1 MTFSQKGTF
10 FSLQEN
16 HHSENSIKHTNK
28 IFFTYYFPRC
38 IKQVNS
44 KGKWKKKYTKKFPY
58 FSCNEKLCFLFFLFL
73 FFFYQKKENFPL
85 ILIFIFIPFLSYFS
99 PHHLHSKF
107 LLFFLFSI
115 NFHSK
120 MWIFIFHFFFFY
132 FVQKNSNNFWLS
144 FFQLFFGMEKLFFS
158 FFCFFFFMQ

>member
-1 MTFSQKGTF
+1 MK
-10 FSLQEN
+10 
-16 HHSENSIKHTNK
+16 
-28 IFFTYYFPRC
+28 
-38 IKQVNS
+38 
-44 KGKWKKKYTKKFPY
+44 KKKYTKKFPY

-107 LLFFLFSI
+107 LLFFLFSLFSI

-120 MWIFIFHFFFFY
+120 MWIFIFHFFFFILCRKIPTISDY
-132 FVQKNSNNFWLS
+132 PFLTFFWD
-144 FFQLFFGMEKLFFS
+144 EKT
-158 FFCFFFFMQ
+158 FFFRFSASFSLCSKRKYY